1 MLKANTLFNPR
12 LYPENAVN
20 RRNVVLKQ
28 MEKYSYLTAAVAD
41 SLCRLPLKLDYN
53 KYDITGPA
61 DYFLVRVRKEAEQIL
76 QETHPVKGKKW
87 DIEKDGLIITTTISL
102 PLQNAAN
109 EAFKTHLSSDAEKAR
124 RTIQYTIRKEITE
137 EYPRQP
143 QAGCDHTAGRAAGHG
158 SGYRRHQGMGWRD

>member
-41 SLCRLPLKLDYN
+41 SLRSLPLKLDYN

-61 DYFLVRVRKEAEQIL
+61 DYFLVRVRKEAEKIL
-76 QETHPVKGKKW
+76 RESHPAKGKEW
-87 DIEKDGLIITTTISL
+87 NIEKDGLIITTTLSL
-102 PLQNAAN
+102 SMQNAAN
-109 EAFKTHLSSDAEKAR
+109 EAFKTHLSRMQKRLNE
-124 RTIQYTIRKEITE
+124 QYSTSSGKRSLKNI
-137 EYPRQP
+137 PDSLRQDVTTL
-143 QAGCDHTAGRAAGHG
+143 QAGMLAWIRLPVP
-158 SGYRRHQGMGWRD
+158 